1 VIKTTEVFP
10 GEAMA
15 ELVVWDCRG

>member
-10 GEAMA
+10 GEAKA
-15 ELVVWDCRG
+15 ELVVWDCGG